1 MHDHRDLVE
10 WRYLLEERIGMLL
23 NDGMPEPEAEVIGR
37 EIVEQLYRDSKGA
50 R

>member
-1 MHDHRDLVE
+1 MHDPTDLVE

-23 NDGMPEPEAEVIGR
+23 NDGLPLWEAELVGR
-37 EIVEQLYRDSKGA
+37 KIVEQMYRDSRG